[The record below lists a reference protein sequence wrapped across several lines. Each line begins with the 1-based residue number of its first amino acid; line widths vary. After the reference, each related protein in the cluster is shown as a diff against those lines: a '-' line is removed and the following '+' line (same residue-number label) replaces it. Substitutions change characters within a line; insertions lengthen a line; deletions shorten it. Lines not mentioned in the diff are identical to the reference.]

1 MENQMNYCY
10 EMTLS
15 MVSPGDPFGEE
26 EQTTL
31 AQAVE
36 TYNARSVYMGNPK
49 AIELEEMTESCI
61 SLKLFS
67 TQALS
72 TPGRGLRLLTT
83 LLLESPSSCFKKRVT
98 PSGQLFRVIAIKKPT
113 EEAAQNPAAISDMEL
128 IKALLDYYDAKKDSS
143 SAAKKKRAAMEEIK
157 RIAVSVGMVP

>member
-1 MENQMNYCY
+1 MESQMNYCY

-26 EQTTL
+26 ERKAL
-31 AQAVE
+31 AEAVE
-36 TYNARSVYMGNPK
+36 IYNARSVYMGNPK
-49 AIELEEMTESCI
+49 MIELVEMTESCI
-61 SLKLFS
+61 SIKMFS

-83 LLLESPSSCFKKRVT
+83 LLLETCFKKRVT
-98 PSGQLFRVIAIKKPT
+98 PSGQLFRVIAIKKPA
-113 EEAAQNPAAISDMEL
+113 EAAAQNPAAISDMEL
-128 IKALLDYYDAKKDSS
+128 IKALLDYYAEKKDSS

-157 RIAVSVGMVP
+157 RIAVEAGMAP

>member
-1 MENQMNYCY
+1 MENKMDYCY

-26 EQTTL
+26 ERTAL
-31 AQAVE
+31 VEAIE

-49 AIELEEMTESCI
+49 MLELVEMTQSCI
-61 SLKLFS
+61 DVKMFS

-83 LLLESPSSCFKKRVT
+83 LLLETCFKKRVT
-98 PSGQLFRVIAIKKPT
+98 PSGQLFRVIALKKPA
-113 EEAAQNPAAISDMEL
+113 EAAMQNPADISDLEL
-128 IKALLDYYDAKKDSS
+128 IKALLDYYAEKKDSS
-143 SAAKKKRAAMEEIK
+143 SAAKRKRAAMEEIK
-157 RIAVSVGMVP
+157 RIAAEAGMLP